1 MNTDYSNIVAA
12 TGDNLAAFP
21 GCAFGGASIA
31 RVVMGGGGGGA
42 GDQNSNSTNTR
53 KISGGTGSGIV
64 LVRSGSLSGG
74 VTIDVRGGVATP
86 TQTTMQ
92 QAPVQQ
98 APVQRVAVPC

>member
-21 GCAFGGASIA
+21 GSAFGGASIA
-31 RVVMGGGGGGA
+31 RVAMGGGGGA

-53 KISGGTGSGIV
+53 KMSGGTGAGIV

-74 VTIDVRGGVATP
+74 VTIDVCGGVATP

-92 QAPVQQ
+92 QAPVQ
-98 APVQRVAVPC
+98 RVAGPC

>member
-21 GCAFGGASIA
+21 GSAFGGASIA
-31 RVVMGGGGGGA
+31 RVVMGGGGGA

-53 KISGGTGSGIV
+53 KMSGGTGAGIV

-74 VTIDVRGGVATP
+74 VTIDVCGGVATP

-92 QAPVQQ
+92 QAPVQ
-98 APVQRVAVPC
+98 RVAVPC